1 MVTADAIREVV
12 LQAES
17 AVSNA
22 LFSTGPAAGD
32 RHTVVA
38 TGAEAILAAA
48 AQAHG
53 GRRAAAALRPSEL
66 LASLEALHAVARS
79 RAPIVVHVLGA
90 PAGAGTLRPGHDEL
104 SPALDC
110 GAGVIC
116 TWSAQDSL
124 DLTLAVRRAAEDS
137 ETPFVIFTDGGGPI
151 MSIPGPGLVERF
163 LGDGAARAGRPG
175 GVAVPPGEAL
185 YHVESKLKEQA
196 FAARV
201 PFALTAAM
209 RELGELTG
217 RPFSALER
225 YETSDAEEVII
236 AVGSA
241 YQAARAVAEGLR
253 REGRRV
259 GALGVRALRPFFA
272 PDVVKAVARAR
283 TIAVIEPLHA
293 ALAPAGPV
301 AQALKAAFADA
312 ITWAPGFPGVGRIP
326 TIVSVAFATID
337 GAVEGAHVR
346 QALAELSAGDRAKR
360 LLVLGSEG

>member
-17 AVSNA
+17 AVSTA
-22 LFSTGPAAGD
+22 VFSTGPASGD

-38 TGAEAILAAA
+38 TGAEAVLAAA
-48 AQAHG
+48 AHAHE

-90 PAGAGTLRPGHDEL
+90 PAGAGTLRPGRDEL

-124 DLTLAVRRAAEDS
+124 DLTLAARRAAEDS
-137 ETPFVIFTDGGGPI
+137 ETPFVIFTDGDGPV
-151 MSIPGPGLVERF
+151 MSLPGPGLVERF
-163 LGDGAARAGRPG
+163 LGDGSARAGRPS
-175 GVAVPPGEAL
+175 VALAPGEAL
-185 YHVESKLKEQA
+185 YHVESKLKERS

-217 RPFSALER
+217 RHLGALER
-225 YETSDAEEVII
+225 FETSDAEEVII
-236 AVGSA
+236 AVGHA

-259 GALGVRALRPFFA
+259 GAVGVRALRPFFA

-283 TIAVIEPLHA
+283 SIAVLEPLDA
-293 ALAPAGPV
+293 ALAPAGPI

-326 TIVSVAFATID
+326 TIISVAFATID
-337 GAVEGAHVR
+337 GAVADAHVR
-346 QALAELSAGDRAKR
+346 QALAELGNGDRARR